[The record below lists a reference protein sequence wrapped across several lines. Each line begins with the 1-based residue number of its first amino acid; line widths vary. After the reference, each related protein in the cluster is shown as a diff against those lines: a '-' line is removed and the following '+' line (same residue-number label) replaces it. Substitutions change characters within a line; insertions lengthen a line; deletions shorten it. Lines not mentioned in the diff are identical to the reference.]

1 MERTMAIIGVI
12 LLVLVAVFALEN
24 RDPVTIKFLGWQY
37 YTVLSYAMIAPLMIG
52 AFILYVA
59 GLFRHRELRA
69 QIRDAELRLREA
81 ERQRSAPFGSPAQ
94 SAGESSQESR

>member
-1 MERTMAIIGVI
+1 MAIIGLI

-24 RDPVTIKFLGWQY
+24 RSPVTVLFLGWRY
-37 YTVLSYAMIAPLMIG
+37 DTVLSYAMIAPLLIG

-59 GLFRHRELRA
+59 GLFRQRELRA
-69 QIRDAELRLREA
+69 QVRDAELRLREA

-94 SAGESSQESR
+94 SAGEPSQPSR